1 MGLSVMHS
9 KRRKM
14 NYLEIIK
21 ELLTKNEIISIV
33 LSGKENKNL
42 EYNKIDIKPFEK
54 EGQIIYQF
62 AYVYEKKTTHENV
75 ESTDF
80 LGKIEEAFEGFKQM
94 IAFAVENDY
103 QMLKNKKGVKV
114 IKNKASKKQ
123 GELLHNRKKN
133 YIIPEDEPCKFLEIL
148 GVMNDKGKVFKDKYD
163 KFRQINKYLEF
174 IRDLTPELQK
184 NKTIRIVDF
193 GSGKAYL
200 TFALYYYIR
209 EVLGVE
215 AEITGIDL
223 KKDVVEFCNE
233 TSKKMGYNNLK
244 FLWGDIKTFTEFENI
259 DMIVTLHACDIA
271 TDMAIAQGVKWKSR
285 IIMVV
290 PCCQHEIFTQIQND
304 GMSPLLKHGIL
315 KERIS
320 SLVTDAAR
328 GNLLE
333 VVGYN
338 VQFVEFID
346 MEHTP
351 KNIMIRAVYNGEKN
365 EKALEEYKKYKEFWN
380 INPYLEKS
388 LKEYL

>member
-1 MGLSVMHS
+1 
-9 KRRKM
+9 M
-14 NYLEIIK
+14 NYIDIIK
-21 ELLTKNEIISIV
+21 ELLVKNELIEIII
-33 LSGKENKNL
+33 SGKEEKTT
-42 EYNKIDIKPFEK
+42 EYNKISIKPFLKDE
-54 EGQIIYQF
+54 IIYFQF
-62 AYVYEKKTTHENV
+62 AYIYDKKTTHENIEAV
-75 ESTDF
+75 ETIDKLVEDF
-80 LGKIEEAFEGFKQM
+80 VNFKQM
-94 IAFAVENDY
+94 VIFSKSNDY
-103 QMLKNKKGVKV
+103 QVLKNKKGVKV

-148 GVMNDKGKVFKDKYD
+148 GVMNEKGKVFKDKYD

-174 IRDLTPELQK
+174 IRDIKDEL
-184 NKTIRIVDF
+184 NKKKKIRIVDF

-200 TFALYYYIR
+200 TFALYYYIN

-223 KKDVVEFCNE
+223 KKDVVEFCND
-233 TSKKMGYNNLK
+233 TAKKLEYKNLK
-244 FLWGDIKTFTEFENI
+244 FLWGDIKTFTEFEGI

-271 TDMAIAQGVKWKSR
+271 TDMAIAHGIKWKSR

-290 PCCQHEIFTQIQND
+290 PCCQHEIFTQIKNES
-304 GMSPLLKHGIL
+304 MSPLLKHGIL

-351 KNIMIRAVYNGEKN
+351 KNIMIRAIYNGQKN
-365 EKALEEYKKYKEFWN
+365 EKALVEYMRYKEFWS
-380 INPYLEKS
+380 IEPYLEKS
-388 LKEYL
+388 IKEYL

>member
-1 MGLSVMHS
+1 
-9 KRRKM
+9 M
-14 NYLEIIK
+14 NYIDIVK
-21 ELLTKNEIISIV
+21 ELLVKNELIEIII
-33 LSGKENKNL
+33 SGKEEKTT
-42 EYNKIDIKPFEK
+42 EYNKISIKPFLKDE
-54 EGQIIYQF
+54 IIYFQF
-62 AYVYEKKTTHENV
+62 AYIYDKKTTHENIEAV
-75 ESTDF
+75 ETIDKLVEDF
-80 LGKIEEAFEGFKQM
+80 VNFKQM
-94 IAFAVENDY
+94 VIFSKSNDY
-103 QMLKNKKGVKV
+103 QVLKNKKGVKV

-148 GVMNDKGKVFKDKYD
+148 GVMNEKGKVFKDKYD

-174 IRDLTPELQK
+174 IRDIKDEL
-184 NKTIRIVDF
+184 NKKKKIRIVDF

-200 TFALYYYIR
+200 TFALYYYIN

-223 KKDVVEFCNE
+223 KKDVVEFCND
-233 TSKKMGYNNLK
+233 TAKKLEYKNLK
-244 FLWGDIKTFTEFENI
+244 FLWGDIKTFTEFEGI

-271 TDMAIAQGVKWKSR
+271 TDMAIAHGIKWKSR

-290 PCCQHEIFTQIQND
+290 PCCQHEIFTQIKNES
-304 GMSPLLKHGIL
+304 MSPLLKHGIL

-351 KNIMIRAVYNGEKN
+351 KNIMIRAIYNGQKN
-365 EKALEEYKKYKEFWN
+365 EKALVEYMRYKEFWS
-380 INPYLEKS
+380 IEPYLEKS
-388 LKEYL
+388 IKEYL

>member
-1 MGLSVMHS
+1 
-9 KRRKM
+9 M
-14 NYLEIIK
+14 NYIDIVK
-21 ELLTKNEIISIV
+21 ELLVKNELIEIII
-33 LSGKENKNL
+33 SGKEEKTT
-42 EYNKIDIKPFEK
+42 EYNKILIKPFLKDE
-54 EGQIIYQF
+54 IIYFQF
-62 AYVYEKKTTHENV
+62 AYIYDKKTTHENIEAV
-75 ESTDF
+75 ETIDKLVEDF
-80 LGKIEEAFEGFKQM
+80 VNFKQM
-94 IAFAVENDY
+94 VIFAKSNDY
-103 QMLKNKKGVKV
+103 QVLKNKKGVKV

-148 GVMNDKGKVFKDKYD
+148 GVMNEKGKVFKDKYD

-174 IRDLTPELQK
+174 IRDIKDEL
-184 NKTIRIVDF
+184 NKKKKIRIVDF

-200 TFALYYYIR
+200 TFALYYYIN

-223 KKDVVEFCNE
+223 KKDVVEFCND
-233 TSKKMGYNNLK
+233 TAKKLEYKNLK
-244 FLWGDIKTFTEFENI
+244 FLWGDIKTFTEFEGI

-271 TDMAIAQGVKWKSR
+271 TDMAIAHGIKWKSR

-290 PCCQHEIFTQIQND
+290 PCCQHEIFTQIKNES
-304 GMSPLLKHGIL
+304 MSPLLKHGIL

-351 KNIMIRAVYNGEKN
+351 KNIMIRAIYNGQKN
-365 EKALEEYKKYKEFWN
+365 EKALVEYLRYKEFWN
-380 INPYLEKS
+380 IEPYLEKS
-388 LKEYL
+388 IKEYL

>member
-1 MGLSVMHS
+1 
-9 KRRKM
+9 M
-14 NYLEIIK
+14 NYIDIIK
-21 ELLTKNEIISIV
+21 ELLVKNELIEIII
-33 LSGKENKNL
+33 SGKEEKTT
-42 EYNKIDIKPFEK
+42 EYNKILIKPFLKDE
-54 EGQIIYQF
+54 IIYFQF
-62 AYVYEKKTTHENV
+62 AYIYDKKTTHENIEAV
-75 ESTDF
+75 ETIDKLVEDF
-80 LGKIEEAFEGFKQM
+80 VNFKQM
-94 IAFAVENDY
+94 VIFSKSNDY
-103 QMLKNKKGVKV
+103 QVLKNKKGVKV

-148 GVMNDKGKVFKDKYD
+148 GVMNEKGKVFKDKYD

-174 IRDLTPELQK
+174 IRDIKDEL
-184 NKTIRIVDF
+184 NKKKKIRIVDF

-200 TFALYYYIR
+200 TFALYYYIN

-223 KKDVVEFCNE
+223 KKDVVEFCND
-233 TSKKMGYNNLK
+233 TAKKLEYKNLK
-244 FLWGDIKTFTEFENI
+244 FLWGDIKTFTEFEGI

-271 TDMAIAQGVKWKSR
+271 TDMAIAHGIKWKSR

-290 PCCQHEIFTQIQND
+290 PCCQHEIFTQIKND
-304 GMSPLLKHGIL
+304 SMSPLLKHGIL

-351 KNIMIRAVYNGEKN
+351 KNIMIRAIYNGQKN
-365 EKALEEYKKYKEFWN
+365 EKALVEYMRYKEFWS
-380 INPYLEKS
+380 IEPYLEKS
-388 LKEYL
+388 IKEYL

>member
-1 MGLSVMHS
+1 
-9 KRRKM
+9 M
-14 NYLEIIK
+14 NYIEIVK
-21 ELLTKNEIISIV
+21 ELLVKNELIEIII
-33 LSGKENKNL
+33 SGKEEKIT
-42 EYNKIDIKPFEK
+42 EYNKISIKPFLKDE
-54 EGQIIYQF
+54 IIYFQF
-62 AYVYEKKTTHENV
+62 AYIYDKKTTHENIEAV
-75 ESTDF
+75 ETIDK
-80 LGKIEEAFEGFKQM
+80 LVEEFENFKQM
-94 IAFAVENDY
+94 VIFATSNDY
-103 QMLKNKKGVKV
+103 QILKNKKGTKV

-148 GVMNDKGKVFKDKYD
+148 GVMNEKGKVFKDKYD

-174 IRDLTPELQK
+174 IRDIKDEL
-184 NKTIRIVDF
+184 NKKKKIRIVDF

-200 TFALYYYIR
+200 TFALYYYIN

-223 KKDVVEFCNE
+223 KKDVVEFCND
-233 TSKKMGYNNLK
+233 TAKKLDYKNLK
-244 FLWGDIKTFTEFENI
+244 FLWGDIKTFTEFEGI

-271 TDMAIAQGVKWKSR
+271 TDMAIAHGIKWKSR

-290 PCCQHEIFTQIQND
+290 PCCQHEIFTQIKNES
-304 GMSPLLKHGIL
+304 MSPLLKHGIL

-351 KNIMIRAVYNGEKN
+351 KNIMIRAIYNGQKN
-365 EKALEEYKKYKEFWN
+365 EKALVDYMKYKEFWN
-380 INPYLEKS
+380 IEPYLEKS
-388 LKEYL
+388 IKDYL

>member
-1 MGLSVMHS
+1 
-9 KRRKM
+9 M
-14 NYLEIIK
+14 NYIDIIK
-21 ELLTKNEIISIV
+21 ELLVKNELIEIII
-33 LSGKENKNL
+33 SGKEEKTT
-42 EYNKIDIKPFEK
+42 EYNKISIKPFLKDE
-54 EGQIIYQF
+54 IIYFQF
-62 AYVYEKKTTHENV
+62 AYIYDKKTTHENIEAV
-75 ESTDF
+75 ETIDKLVEDF
-80 LGKIEEAFEGFKQM
+80 VNFKQM
-94 IAFAVENDY
+94 VIFAKSNDY
-103 QMLKNKKGVKV
+103 QVLKNKKGVKV

-148 GVMNDKGKVFKDKYD
+148 GVMNEKGKVFKDKYD

-174 IRDLTPELQK
+174 IRDIKDEL
-184 NKTIRIVDF
+184 NKKKKIRIVDF

-200 TFALYYYIR
+200 TFALYYYIN

-223 KKDVVEFCNE
+223 KKDVVEFCND
-233 TSKKMGYNNLK
+233 TAKKLEYKNLK
-244 FLWGDIKTFTEFENI
+244 FLWGDIKTFTEFEAI

-271 TDMAIAQGVKWKSR
+271 TDMAIAHGIKWKSR

-290 PCCQHEIFTQIQND
+290 PCCQHEIFTQIKSES
-304 GMSPLLKHGIL
+304 MSPLLKHGIL

-351 KNIMIRAVYNGEKN
+351 KNIMIRAIYNGQKN
-365 EKALEEYKKYKEFWN
+365 EKALVEYMRYKEFWS
-380 INPYLEKS
+380 IEPYLEKS
-388 LKEYL
+388 IKEYL

>member
-1 MGLSVMHS
+1 
-9 KRRKM
+9 M
-14 NYLEIIK
+14 NYIDIIK
-21 ELLTKNEIISIV
+21 EKKKKNELIEIII
-33 LSGKENKNL
+33 SGKEEKTT
-42 EYNKIDIKPFEK
+42 EYNKISIKPFLKDE
-54 EGQIIYQF
+54 IIYFQF
-62 AYVYEKKTTHENV
+62 AYIYDKKTTHENIEAV
-75 ESTDF
+75 ETIDKLVEDF
-80 LGKIEEAFEGFKQM
+80 VNFKQM
-94 IAFAVENDY
+94 VIFSKSNDY
-103 QMLKNKKGVKV
+103 QVLKNKKGVKV

-148 GVMNDKGKVFKDKYD
+148 GVMNEKGKVFKDKYD

-174 IRDLTPELQK
+174 IRDIKDEL
-184 NKTIRIVDF
+184 NKKKKIRIVDF

-200 TFALYYYIR
+200 TFALYYYIN

-223 KKDVVEFCNE
+223 KKDVVEFCND
-233 TSKKMGYNNLK
+233 TAKKLEYKNLK
-244 FLWGDIKTFTEFENI
+244 FLWGDIKTFTEFEGI

-271 TDMAIAQGVKWKSR
+271 TDMAIAHGIKWKSR

-290 PCCQHEIFTQIQND
+290 PCCQHEIFTQIKND
-304 GMSPLLKHGIL
+304 SMSPLLKHGIL

-351 KNIMIRAVYNGEKN
+351 KNIMIRAIYNGQKN
-365 EKALEEYKKYKEFWN
+365 EKALVEYMRYKEFWS
-380 INPYLEKS
+380 IEPYLEKS
-388 LKEYL
+388 IKEYL

>member
-1 MGLSVMHS
+1 
-9 KRRKM
+9 M
-14 NYLEIIK
+14 NYIDIIK
-21 ELLTKNEIISIV
+21 ELLVKNELIEIII
-33 LSGKENKNL
+33 SGKEEKTT
-42 EYNKIDIKPFEK
+42 EYNKILIKPFLKDE
-54 EGQIIYQF
+54 IIYFQF
-62 AYVYEKKTTHENV
+62 AYIYDKKTTHENIEAV
-75 ESTDF
+75 ETIDKLVEDF
-80 LGKIEEAFEGFKQM
+80 VNFKQM
-94 IAFAVENDY
+94 VIFAKSNDY
-103 QMLKNKKGVKV
+103 QVLKNKKGIKV

-148 GVMNDKGKVFKDKYD
+148 GVMNEKGKVFKDKYD

-174 IRDLTPELQK
+174 IRDIKDEL
-184 NKTIRIVDF
+184 NKKKKIRIVDF

-200 TFALYYYIR
+200 TFALYYYIN

-223 KKDVVEFCNE
+223 KKDVVEFCND
-233 TSKKMGYNNLK
+233 TAKKLEYKNLK
-244 FLWGDIKTFTEFENI
+244 FLWGDIKTFTEFEGI

-271 TDMAIAQGVKWKSR
+271 TDMAIAHGIKWKSR

-290 PCCQHEIFTQIQND
+290 PCCQHEIFTQIKNES
-304 GMSPLLKHGIL
+304 MSPLLKHGIL

-351 KNIMIRAVYNGEKN
+351 KNIMIRAIYNGQKN
-365 EKALEEYKKYKEFWN
+365 EKALVEYLRYKEFWS
-380 INPYLEKS
+380 IEPYLEKS
-388 LKEYL
+388 IKEYL

>member
-1 MGLSVMHS
+1 
-9 KRRKM
+9 M
-14 NYLEIIK
+14 NYIDIIK
-21 ELLTKNEIISIV
+21 ELLVKNELIEIII
-33 LSGKENKNL
+33 SGKEEKTT
-42 EYNKIDIKPFEK
+42 EYNKISIKPFLKDE
-54 EGQIIYQF
+54 IIYFQF
-62 AYVYEKKTTHENV
+62 AYIYDKKTTHENIEAV
-75 ESTDF
+75 ETIDKLVEDF
-80 LGKIEEAFEGFKQM
+80 VNFKQM
-94 IAFAVENDY
+94 VIFSKSNDY
-103 QMLKNKKGVKV
+103 QVLKNKKGVKV

-148 GVMNDKGKVFKDKYD
+148 GVMNEKGKVFKDKYD

-174 IRDLTPELQK
+174 IRDIKDEL
-184 NKTIRIVDF
+184 NKKKKIRIVDF

-200 TFALYYYIR
+200 TFALYYYIN

-215 AEITGIDL
+215 AEITGIVL
-223 KKDVVEFCNE
+223 KKGVVEFCND
-233 TSKKMGYNNLK
+233 TSKKLEYKNLK
-244 FLWGDIKTFTEFENI
+244 FLWGDIKTFTEFEGI

-271 TDMAIAQGVKWKSR
+271 TDMAIAHGIKWKSR

-290 PCCQHEIFTQIQND
+290 PCCQHEIFTQIKNES
-304 GMSPLLKHGIL
+304 MSPLLKHGIL

-351 KNIMIRAVYNGEKN
+351 KNIMIRAIYNGQKN
-365 EKALEEYKKYKEFWN
+365 EKALVEYMRYKEFWS
-380 INPYLEKS
+380 IEPYLEKS
-388 LKEYL
+388 IKEYL

>member
-1 MGLSVMHS
+1 
-9 KRRKM
+9 M
-14 NYLEIIK
+14 NYIDIIK
-21 ELLTKNEIISIV
+21 ELLVKNELIEIII
-33 LSGKENKNL
+33 SGKEEKTT
-42 EYNKIDIKPFEK
+42 EYNKISIKPFLKDE
-54 EGQIIYQF
+54 IIYFQF
-62 AYVYEKKTTHENV
+62 AYIYDKKTTHENIEAV
-75 ESTDF
+75 ETIDKLVEDF
-80 LGKIEEAFEGFKQM
+80 VNFKQM
-94 IAFAVENDY
+94 VIFAKSNDY
-103 QMLKNKKGVKV
+103 QVLKNKKGVKV

-148 GVMNDKGKVFKDKYD
+148 GVMNEKGKVFKDKYD

-174 IRDLTPELQK
+174 IRDIKDEL
-184 NKTIRIVDF
+184 NKKKKIRIVDF

-200 TFALYYYIR
+200 TFALYYYIN

-223 KKDVVEFCNE
+223 KKDVVEFCND
-233 TSKKMGYNNLK
+233 TAKKLEYKNLK
-244 FLWGDIKTFTEFENI
+244 FLWGDIKTFTEFEGI

-271 TDMAIAQGVKWKSR
+271 TDMAIAHGIKWKSR

-290 PCCQHEIFTQIQND
+290 PCCQHEIFTQIKNES
-304 GMSPLLKHGIL
+304 MSPLLKHGIL

-351 KNIMIRAVYNGEKN
+351 KNIMIRAIYNGQKN
-365 EKALEEYKKYKEFWN
+365 EKALVDYMRYKEFWS
-380 INPYLEKS
+380 IEPYLEKS
-388 LKEYL
+388 IKEYL

>member
-1 MGLSVMHS
+1 
-9 KRRKM
+9 M
-14 NYLEIIK
+14 NYIDIVK
-21 ELLTKNEIISIV
+21 ELLVKNELIEIII
-33 LSGKENKNL
+33 SGKEDKTT
-42 EYNKIDIKPFEK
+42 EYNKIVIKPFLKDEV
-54 EGQIIYQF
+54 IYFQF
-62 AYVYEKKTTHENV
+62 AYIYDKKTTHENIETV
-75 ESTDF
+75 ETINKLVEDF
-80 LGKIEEAFEGFKQM
+80 VNFKQM
-94 IAFAVENDY
+94 AIFAISNDY
-103 QMLKNKKGVKV
+103 QVLKNKKGVKV
-114 IKNKASKKQ
+114 IRNKASKKQ

-148 GVMNDKGKVFKDKYD
+148 GVMNEKGKVFKDKYD

-174 IRDLTPELQK
+174 IRDIKDEL
-184 NKTIRIVDF
+184 NKKKKIRIVDF

-200 TFALYYYIR
+200 TFALYYYIN

-223 KKDVVEFCNE
+223 KKDVVEFCND
-233 TSKKMGYNNLK
+233 TAKKLEYKNLK
-244 FLWGDIKTFTEFENI
+244 FLWGDIKTFTEFEGI

-271 TDMAIAQGVKWKSR
+271 TDMAIAHGIKWKSR

-290 PCCQHEIFTQIQND
+290 PCCQHEIFTQIKNES
-304 GMSPLLKHGIL
+304 MSPLLKHGIL

-351 KNIMIRAVYNGEKN
+351 KNIMIRAIYNGQKN
-365 EKALEEYKKYKEFWN
+365 EKALVDYMRYKEFWS
-380 INPYLEKS
+380 IEPYLEKS
-388 LKEYL
+388 IKEYL

>member
-1 MGLSVMHS
+1 
-9 KRRKM
+9 M
-14 NYLEIIK
+14 NYIDIIK
-21 ELLTKNEIISIV
+21 ELLVKNELIEIII
-33 LSGKENKNL
+33 SGKEEKTT
-42 EYNKIDIKPFEK
+42 EYNKISIKPFLKDE
-54 EGQIIYQF
+54 IIYFQF
-62 AYVYEKKTTHENV
+62 AYIYDKKTTHENIEAV
-75 ESTDF
+75 ETINKLVEDF
-80 LGKIEEAFEGFKQM
+80 LNFKQM
-94 IAFAVENDY
+94 VIFAKSNDY
-103 QMLKNKKGVKV
+103 QVLKNKKGIKV

-148 GVMNDKGKVFKDKYD
+148 GVMNEKGKVFKDKYD

-174 IRDLTPELQK
+174 IRDIKDEL
-184 NKTIRIVDF
+184 NKKKKIRIVDF

-200 TFALYYYIR
+200 TFALYYYIN

-223 KKDVVEFCNE
+223 KKDVVEFCND
-233 TSKKMGYNNLK
+233 TAKKLEYKNLK
-244 FLWGDIKTFTEFENI
+244 FLWGDIKTFTEFEGI

-271 TDMAIAQGVKWKSR
+271 TDMAIAHGIKWKSR

-290 PCCQHEIFTQIQND
+290 PCCQHEIFTQIKNES
-304 GMSPLLKHGIL
+304 MSPLLKHGIL

-351 KNIMIRAVYNGEKN
+351 KNIMIRAIYNGQKN
-365 EKALEEYKKYKEFWN
+365 EKALVEYMRYKEFWS
-380 INPYLEKS
+380 IEPYLEKS
-388 LKEYL
+388 IKEYL

>member
-1 MGLSVMHS
+1 
-9 KRRKM
+9 M
-14 NYLEIIK
+14 NYIDIIK
-21 ELLTKNEIISIV
+21 ELLVKNELIEIII
-33 LSGKENKNL
+33 SGKEEKTT
-42 EYNKIDIKPFEK
+42 EYNKILIKPFLKDE
-54 EGQIIYQF
+54 IIYFQF
-62 AYVYEKKTTHENV
+62 AYIYDKKTTHENIEAV
-75 ESTDF
+75 ETIDKLVEDF
-80 LGKIEEAFEGFKQM
+80 VNFKQ
-94 IAFAVENDY
+94 IVIFAKSNDY
-103 QMLKNKKGVKV
+103 QVLKNKKGVKV

-148 GVMNDKGKVFKDKYD
+148 GVMNEKGKVFKDKYD

-174 IRDLTPELQK
+174 IRDIKDEL
-184 NKTIRIVDF
+184 NKKKKIRIVDF

-200 TFALYYYIR
+200 TFALYYYIN

-223 KKDVVEFCNE
+223 KKDVVEFCND
-233 TSKKMGYNNLK
+233 TAKKLEYKNLK
-244 FLWGDIKTFTEFENI
+244 FLWGDIKTFTEFEGI

-271 TDMAIAQGVKWKSR
+271 TDMAIAHGIKWKSR

-290 PCCQHEIFTQIQND
+290 PCCQHEIFTQIKND
-304 GMSPLLKHGIL
+304 SMSPLLKHGIL

-351 KNIMIRAVYNGEKN
+351 KNIMIRAIYNGQKN
-365 EKALEEYKKYKEFWN
+365 EKALVEYMRYKEFWS
-380 INPYLEKS
+380 IEPYLEKS
-388 LKEYL
+388 IKEYL

>member
-1 MGLSVMHS
+1 
-9 KRRKM
+9 M
-14 NYLEIIK
+14 NYIDIIK
-21 ELLTKNEIISIV
+21 ELLVKNELIEIII
-33 LSGKENKNL
+33 SGKEEKTT
-42 EYNKIDIKPFEK
+42 EYNKISIKPFLKDE
-54 EGQIIYQF
+54 IIYFQF
-62 AYVYEKKTTHENV
+62 AYIYDKKTTHENIEAV
-75 ESTDF
+75 ETIDKLVEDF
-80 LGKIEEAFEGFKQM
+80 VNFKQM
-94 IAFAVENDY
+94 VIFSKSNDY
-103 QMLKNKKGVKV
+103 QVLKNKKGVKV

-148 GVMNDKGKVFKDKYD
+148 GVMNEKGKVFKDKYD

-174 IRDLTPELQK
+174 IRDIKDEL
-184 NKTIRIVDF
+184 NKKKKIRIVDF

-200 TFALYYYIR
+200 TFALYYYIN

-223 KKDVVEFCNE
+223 KKDVVEFCND
-233 TSKKMGYNNLK
+233 TAKKLEYKNLK
-244 FLWGDIKTFTEFENI
+244 FLWGDIKTFTEFEGI

-271 TDMAIAQGVKWKSR
+271 TDMAIAHGIKWKSR

-290 PCCQHEIFTQIQND
+290 PCCQHEIFTQIKND
-304 GMSPLLKHGIL
+304 SMSPLLKHGIL

-351 KNIMIRAVYNGEKN
+351 KNIMIRAIYNGQKN
-365 EKALEEYKKYKEFWN
+365 EKALVEYMRYKEFWS
-380 INPYLEKS
+380 IEPYLEKS
-388 LKEYL
+388 IKEYL

>member
-1 MGLSVMHS
+1 
-9 KRRKM
+9 M
-14 NYLEIIK
+14 NYIEIIK
-21 ELLTKNEIISIV
+21 ELLAKNELIEVII
-33 LSGKENKNL
+33 SGKEEKKI
-42 EYNKIDIKPFEK
+42 EYNKVSVKPFLKDEV
-54 EGQIIYQF
+54 IYFQF
-62 AYVYEKKTTHENV
+62 AYIFDKKTTHEN
-75 ESTDF
+75 
-80 LGKIEEAFEGFKQM
+80 IEVIETADKLIEAFENFKQM
-94 IAFAVENDY
+94 VIFAKSNDY
-103 QMLKNKKGVKV
+103 QILKNKKGTKV

-148 GVMNDKGKVFKDKYD
+148 GVMNEKGKVFKDKYD

-174 IRDLTPELQK
+174 IRDIKDEL
-184 NKTIRIVDF
+184 NKKKKIRIVDF

-200 TFALYYYIR
+200 TFALYYYIN
-209 EVLGVE
+209 EVLEVE

-223 KKDVVEFCNE
+223 KKDVVDFCNE
-233 TSKKMGYNNLK
+233 TAQKLEYKNLK
-244 FLWGDIKTFTEFENI
+244 FLWGDIKTFTEFEGI

-271 TDMAIAQGVKWKSR
+271 TDMAIAHGIKWKSR
-285 IIMVV
+285 VIMVV
-290 PCCQHEIFTQIQND
+290 PCCQHEVFTQIKNES
-304 GMSPLLKHGIL
+304 MSPLLKHGIL

-338 VQFVEFID
+338 VQFAEFID

-351 KNIMIRAVYNGEKN
+351 KNIMIRAIYNGQKN

-380 INPYLEKS
+380 IEPYLEKS
-388 LKEYL
+388 VKEYL

>member
-1 MGLSVMHS
+1 
-9 KRRKM
+9 M
-14 NYLEIIK
+14 NYIDIIK
-21 ELLTKNEIISIV
+21 ELLVKNELIEIII
-33 LSGKENKNL
+33 SGKEEKTT
-42 EYNKIDIKPFEK
+42 EYNKISIKPFLKDE
-54 EGQIIYQF
+54 IIYFQF
-62 AYVYEKKTTHENV
+62 AYIYDKKTTHENIEAV
-75 ESTDF
+75 ETINKLVEDF
-80 LGKIEEAFEGFKQM
+80 LNFKQM
-94 IAFAVENDY
+94 VIFSKSNDY
-103 QMLKNKKGVKV
+103 QVLKNKKGVKV

-148 GVMNDKGKVFKDKYD
+148 GVMNEKGKVFKDKYD

-174 IRDLTPELQK
+174 IRDIKDEL
-184 NKTIRIVDF
+184 NKKKKIRIVDF

-200 TFALYYYIR
+200 TFALYYYIN

-223 KKDVVEFCNE
+223 KKDVVEFCND
-233 TSKKMGYNNLK
+233 TAKKLEYKNLK
-244 FLWGDIKTFTEFENI
+244 FLWGDIKTFTEFEGI

-271 TDMAIAQGVKWKSR
+271 TDMAIAHGIKWKSR

-290 PCCQHEIFTQIQND
+290 PCCQHEIFTQIKNES
-304 GMSPLLKHGIL
+304 MSPLLKHGIL

-351 KNIMIRAVYNGEKN
+351 KNIMIRAIYNGQKN
-365 EKALEEYKKYKEFWN
+365 EKALVEYMRYKEFWS
-380 INPYLEKS
+380 IEPYLEKS
-388 LKEYL
+388 IKEYL

>member
-1 MGLSVMHS
+1 
-9 KRRKM
+9 M
-14 NYLEIIK
+14 NYIDIIK
-21 ELLTKNEIISIV
+21 ELLVKNELIEIII
-33 LSGKENKNL
+33 SGKEEKTT
-42 EYNKIDIKPFEK
+42 EYNKISIKPFLKDE
-54 EGQIIYQF
+54 IIYFQF
-62 AYVYEKKTTHENV
+62 AYIYDKKTTHENIEAV
-75 ESTDF
+75 ETIDKLVEDF
-80 LGKIEEAFEGFKQM
+80 VNFKQM
-94 IAFAVENDY
+94 VIFAKSNDY
-103 QMLKNKKGVKV
+103 QVLKNKKGVKV

-148 GVMNDKGKVFKDKYD
+148 GVMNEKGKVFKDKYD

-174 IRDLTPELQK
+174 IRDIKDEL
-184 NKTIRIVDF
+184 NKKKKIRIVDF

-200 TFALYYYIR
+200 TFALYYYIN

-223 KKDVVEFCNE
+223 KKDVVEFCND
-233 TSKKMGYNNLK
+233 TAKKLEYKNLK
-244 FLWGDIKTFTEFENI
+244 FLWGDIKTFTEFEGI

-271 TDMAIAQGVKWKSR
+271 TDMAIAHGIKWKSR

-290 PCCQHEIFTQIQND
+290 PCCQHEIFTQIKSES
-304 GMSPLLKHGIL
+304 MSPLLKHGIL

-351 KNIMIRAVYNGEKN
+351 KNIMIRAIYNGQKN
-365 EKALEEYKKYKEFWN
+365 EKALVEYMRYKEFWS
-380 INPYLEKS
+380 IEPYLEKS
-388 LKEYL
+388 IKEYL

>member
-1 MGLSVMHS
+1 
-9 KRRKM
+9 M
-14 NYLEIIK
+14 NYIDIIK
-21 ELLTKNEIISIV
+21 ELLVKNELIEIII
-33 LSGKENKNL
+33 SGKEEKTT
-42 EYNKIDIKPFEK
+42 EYNKISIKPFLKDE
-54 EGQIIYQF
+54 IIYFQF
-62 AYVYEKKTTHENV
+62 AYIYDKKTTHENIEAV
-75 ESTDF
+75 ETIDKLVEDF
-80 LGKIEEAFEGFKQM
+80 VNFKQM
-94 IAFAVENDY
+94 VIFAKSNDY
-103 QMLKNKKGVKV
+103 QVLKNKKGVKV
-114 IKNKASKKQ
+114 IKNKATKKQ

-148 GVMNDKGKVFKDKYD
+148 GVMNEKGKIFKDKYD

-174 IRDLTPELQK
+174 IRDIKDEL
-184 NKTIRIVDF
+184 NKKKKIRIVDF

-200 TFALYYYIR
+200 TFALYYYIN

-223 KKDVVEFCNE
+223 KKDVVEFCND
-233 TSKKMGYNNLK
+233 TAKKLEYKNLK
-244 FLWGDIKTFTEFENI
+244 FLWGDIKTFTEFEGI

-271 TDMAIAQGVKWKSR
+271 TDMAIAHGIKWKSR

-290 PCCQHEIFTQIQND
+290 PCCQHEIFTQIKNES
-304 GMSPLLKHGIL
+304 MSPLLKHGIL

-351 KNIMIRAVYNGEKN
+351 KNIMIRAIYNGQKN
-365 EKALEEYKKYKEFWN
+365 EKALVEYMRYKEFWS
-380 INPYLEKS
+380 IEPYLEKS
-388 LKEYL
+388 IKEYL

>member
-1 MGLSVMHS
+1 
-9 KRRKM
+9 M
-14 NYLEIIK
+14 NYIDIIK
-21 ELLTKNEIISIV
+21 ELLVKNELIEIII
-33 LSGKENKNL
+33 SGKEEKTT
-42 EYNKIDIKPFEK
+42 EYNKISIKPFLKDE
-54 EGQIIYQF
+54 IIYFQF
-62 AYVYEKKTTHENV
+62 AYIYDKKTTHENIEAV
-75 ESTDF
+75 ETIDKLVEDF
-80 LGKIEEAFEGFKQM
+80 VNFKQM
-94 IAFAVENDY
+94 VIFANSNDY
-103 QMLKNKKGVKV
+103 QVLKNKKGVKV

-148 GVMNDKGKVFKDKYD
+148 GVMNEKGKVFKDKYD

-174 IRDLTPELQK
+174 IRDIKDEL
-184 NKTIRIVDF
+184 NKKKKIRIVDF

-200 TFALYYYIR
+200 TFALYYYIN

-223 KKDVVEFCNE
+223 KKDVVEFCND
-233 TSKKMGYNNLK
+233 TAKKLEYKNLK
-244 FLWGDIKTFTEFENI
+244 FLWGDIKTFTEFEGI

-271 TDMAIAQGVKWKSR
+271 TDMAIAHGIKWKSR

-290 PCCQHEIFTQIQND
+290 PCCQHEIFTQIKND
-304 GMSPLLKHGIL
+304 SMSTLLKHGIL

-351 KNIMIRAVYNGEKN
+351 KNIMVRAIYNGQKN
-365 EKALEEYKKYKEFWN
+365 EKALVEYMRYKEFWS
-380 INPYLEKS
+380 IEPYLEKS
-388 LKEYL
+388 IKEYL

>member
-1 MGLSVMHS
+1 
-9 KRRKM
+9 M
-14 NYLEIIK
+14 NYIDIIK
-21 ELLTKNEIISIV
+21 ELLVKNELIEIII
-33 LSGKENKNL
+33 SGKEEKTT
-42 EYNKIDIKPFEK
+42 EYNKISIKPFLKDE
-54 EGQIIYQF
+54 IIYFQF
-62 AYVYEKKTTHENV
+62 AYIYDKKTTHENIEAV
-75 ESTDF
+75 ETIDKLVEDF
-80 LGKIEEAFEGFKQM
+80 VNFKQM
-94 IAFAVENDY
+94 VIFAKSNDY
-103 QMLKNKKGVKV
+103 QVLKNKKGVKV

-148 GVMNDKGKVFKDKYD
+148 GVMNEKGKVFKDKYD

-174 IRDLTPELQK
+174 IRDIKDEL
-184 NKTIRIVDF
+184 NKKKKIRIVDF

-200 TFALYYYIR
+200 TFALYYYIN

-223 KKDVVEFCNE
+223 KKDVVEFCND
-233 TSKKMGYNNLK
+233 TAKKLEYKNLK
-244 FLWGDIKTFTEFENI
+244 FLWGDIKTFTEFEGI

-271 TDMAIAQGVKWKSR
+271 TDMAIAHGIKWKSR

-290 PCCQHEIFTQIQND
+290 PCCQHEIFTQIKNES
-304 GMSPLLKHGIL
+304 MSPLLKHGIL

-351 KNIMIRAVYNGEKN
+351 KNIMIRAIYNGQKN
-365 EKALEEYKKYKEFWN
+365 EKALVEFMRYKEFWS
-380 INPYLEKS
+380 IEPYLEKS
-388 LKEYL
+388 IKEYL

>member
-1 MGLSVMHS
+1 
-9 KRRKM
+9 M
-14 NYLEIIK
+14 NYIDIIK
-21 ELLTKNEIISIV
+21 ELLVKNELIEIII
-33 LSGKENKNL
+33 SGKEEKTT
-42 EYNKIDIKPFEK
+42 EYNKISIKPFLKDE
-54 EGQIIYQF
+54 IIYFQF
-62 AYVYEKKTTHENV
+62 AYIYDKKTTHENIEAV
-75 ESTDF
+75 ETIDKLVEDF
-80 LGKIEEAFEGFKQM
+80 VNFKQM
-94 IAFAVENDY
+94 VIFAKSNDY
-103 QMLKNKKGVKV
+103 QVLKNKKGVKV

-148 GVMNDKGKVFKDKYD
+148 GVMNEKGKVFKDKYD

-174 IRDLTPELQK
+174 IRDIKDEL
-184 NKTIRIVDF
+184 NKKKKIRIVDF

-200 TFALYYYIR
+200 TFALYYYIN

-223 KKDVVEFCNE
+223 KKDVVEFCND
-233 TSKKMGYNNLK
+233 TAKKLEYKNLK
-244 FLWGDIKTFTEFENI
+244 FLWGDIKTFTEFEGI

-271 TDMAIAQGVKWKSR
+271 TDMAIAHGIKWKSR

-290 PCCQHEIFTQIQND
+290 PCCQHEIFTQIKND
-304 GMSPLLKHGIL
+304 SMSPLLKHGIL

-351 KNIMIRAVYNGEKN
+351 KNIMIRAIYNGQKN
-365 EKALEEYKKYKEFWN
+365 EKALVEYLRYKEFWS
-380 INPYLEKS
+380 IEPYLEKS
-388 LKEYL
+388 IKEYL